1 MAGVLDGLGWAEVER
16 RAAFGRGA
24 WLTFGEACTPGAARW
39 ASGCFGWGAIAA
51 RLVVASH
58 APDRGPKR
66 GPWVSGWLWAPGVG
80 VMHGR
85 SNAGLV
91 GLGALVLD
99 VDEAEG
105 VGTGDVAG
113 SAAWRER
120 LRAALGPDVRA
131 VVWPSR
137 SWGRKAGP
145 RSKALVP
152 LARPLRAEL
161 AAAWC
166 AELVLTFARLG
177 VELDAACLTLG
188 QNQDLPSLPLHPRA
202 PEVEVWPA
210 EPSGSPSAWAS
221 LEAWP
226 GVPLDPDA
234 PRGSLPSLEGGRASL
249 EAERLEAVRLE
260 GEAEQRQAWSAPALD
275 AEPWPLAEP
284 DAYTSHA
291 APLPR
296 QAREGADPQRAERRA
311 RARLEAWGRA
321 TIDATVDKIRAA
333 HWGGRKVS
341 GFKGGVWLARL
352 ALTQVGPLGPAL
364 DAAEVDAVVDAEVR
378 SLGLE
383 RGETKEVLD
392 HVRRKAAKR
401 GGLDVLP
408 DTLRDILRDFYA
420 EGGR

>member
-1 MAGVLDGLGWAEVER
+1 MAAGVLDGLGWAEVER
-16 RAAFGRGA
+16 RAARGRGA

-39 ASGCFGWGAIAA
+39 ASGCFGWGQIAA

-58 APDRGPKR
+58 APDKGAKR
-66 GPWVSGWLWAPGVG
+66 GPWVSGWVWAPGVG
-80 VMHGR
+80 AMHGR

-105 VGTGDVAG
+105 VGAGDAAG

-120 LRAALGPDVRA
+120 LRAVLGPDVRA
-131 VVWPSR
+131 VVWASR

-166 AELVLTFARLG
+166 AELAAAFAAAG

-210 EPSGSPSAWAS
+210 EPHGPPSAWAG

-234 PRGSLPSLEGGRASL
+234 PRGALPSLELVRS
-249 EAERLEAVRLE
+249 RLEV
-260 GEAEQRQAWSAPALD
+260 EAEQRQGQAWSAPVLD

-296 QAREGADPQRAERRA
+296 QAAREGADPQRAERRA
-311 RARLEAWGRA
+311 RARLEAWGRV

-333 HWGGRKVS
+333 HWGGRKIS
-341 GFKGGVWLARL
+341 GFKGGMLLARL
-352 ALTQVGPLGPAL
+352 ALTRVGPLGFAL

-401 GGLDVLP
+401 GALEPLP
-408 DTLRDILRDFYA
+408 DHLRDILRDFHA